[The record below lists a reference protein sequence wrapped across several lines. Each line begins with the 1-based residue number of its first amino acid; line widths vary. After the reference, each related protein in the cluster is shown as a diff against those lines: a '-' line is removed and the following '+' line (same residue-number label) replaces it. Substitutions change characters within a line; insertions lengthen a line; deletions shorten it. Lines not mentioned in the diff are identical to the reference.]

1 MTDKII
7 SIEIRFFSGCSCFAP
22 PPLLT
27 PFLQH
32 IMGVC
37 VCSVLP
43 IVFQRQQAHVYV
55 VVCVHVCCEW
65 DDVLMPFRT
74 RTLLNPEVGKPSVWI
89 YQLHLVFVY
98 FLYFSRCLMT
108 ILILFG
114 IFFRGFISL
123 FCLSWQCNMDIMWL
137 YLQNDC
143 YKNISSRI
151 VNFDF
156 GFSLYVVGFWVCVS
170 CLMLFWFLREFSP
183 SNTYKSHFLFVC
195 FVSIYC
201 TSTFIYTLLVWF
213 SHFNREFLH
222 PNNRYRCE
230 AFSWLIIRA

>member
-7 SIEIRFFSGCSCFAP
+7 SIENRFFSGCSCFAP

-114 IFFRGFISL
+114 IFFSGVYFAIL
-123 FCLSWQCNMDIMWL
+123 FVVTMQYGYHVTIFTKRLLQKYFLSHRQ
-137 YLQNDC
+137 
-143 YKNISSRI
+143 
-151 VNFDF
+151 
-156 GFSLYVVGFWVCVS
+156 
-170 CLMLFWFLREFSP
+170 FWFRFFFVCGWVLSLC
-183 SNTYKSHFLFVC
+183 FLFNV
-195 FVSIYC
+195 I
-201 TSTFIYTLLVWF
+201 
-213 SHFNREFLH
+213 
-222 PNNRYRCE
+222 
-230 AFSWLIIRA
+230 LIFTRIFTIKYI